1 MARIGEDLA
10 KIRKK
15 QGKSLEDVHKS
26 SRIPVSVLA
35 TIEDGSIFSSLSSN
49 KTMIRSNVRS
59 FARVLKLN
67 DDDVIAALDRLEK
80 GDDTHFL
87 KETDSSEQV
96 ENEIDWATV
105 KKSKESVS
113 DSDLTQQAETDFQE
127 ESSTLEEVT
136 VENEPD
142 QPSDTELKSQIKEKE
157 TKAEL
162 TSQEELINEPTAA
175 VISTEVTNSVSNSE
189 ISNVDWEQLNRKT
202 KMKRPPVNINWLSV
216 FAAVIILTLGSLYF
230 VGYFDFLFEASIPSE
245 IVTKEDKLNN
255 DEAIANAITNS
266 DNWLEDGTDNTSS
279 TEQTDNNND
288 DSAVSEPS
296 TPTTDAIT
304 TEAQEATDNKLPETA
319 SINSATNADE
329 SEDIDEPVSTN
340 TENVASQTSPEEQT
354 STNTEL
360 YRFIS
365 ENETRL
371 PEELEILVYAAT
383 DNLAPVRLQWDG
395 LSTLRP
401 YWVEVGQAMR
411 VGFSNELRIRTLD
424 YDRMILVFNG
434 HAITNLSEQFY
445 DEDAGL
451 LVVPRSFFES
461 DPASWIRMK
470 NPNED
475 FGGIARPSKIIDRP
489 TFN

>member
-10 KIRKK
+10 KIRKI

-87 KETDSSEQV
+87 KEEIESDEV

-105 KKSKESVS
+105 KASKESLPDSELTPQDES
-113 DSDLTQQAETDFQE
+113 DVQAELDTEDE
-127 ESSTLEEVT
+127 I
-136 VENEPD
+136 EP
-142 QPSDTELKSQIKEKE
+142 QTKTELKNTDTE
-157 TKAEL
+157 TETEAEA
-162 TSQEELINEPTAA
+162 EANVIP

-216 FAAVIILTLGSLYF
+216 FGAVIILTLGSLYF
-230 VGYFDFLFEASIPSE
+230 VGYFDFLFDASVPSE
-245 IVTKEDKLNN
+245 IVRNQ
-255 DEAIANAITNS
+255 ANTTDNEVASNPIVGS
-266 DNWLEDGTDNTSS
+266 ENWLEGDSDNA
-279 TEQTDNNND
+279 ENADN
-288 DSAVSEPS
+288 
-296 TPTTDAIT
+296 TTDATPIEEAT
-304 TEAQEATDNKLPETA
+304 TPPTDAINTELQEATDT
-319 SINSATNADE
+319 E
-329 SEDIDEPVSTN
+329 SEVPTTANSTPENTIENEDQAEPTLASTEGITDETTPD
-340 TENVASQTSPEEQT
+340 EQK
-354 STNTEL
+354 SENTEL
-360 YRFIS
+360 YRFIA
-365 ENETRL
+365 ENETKL
-371 PEELEILVYAAT
+371 PAELEILVYAAN

-411 VGFSNELRIRTLD
+411 VGFSDELRIRTLD

-445 DEDAGL
+445 DEEAGL

-461 DPASWIRMK
+461 DPASWIRLK

-475 FGGIARPSKIIDRP
+475 FGGLARPSKIIDRP